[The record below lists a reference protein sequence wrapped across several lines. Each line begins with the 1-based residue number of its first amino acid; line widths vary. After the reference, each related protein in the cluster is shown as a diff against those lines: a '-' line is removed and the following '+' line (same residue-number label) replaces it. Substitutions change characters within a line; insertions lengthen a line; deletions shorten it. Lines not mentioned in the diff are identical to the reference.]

1 MSNILQINQRDYVGN
16 DLGSNVIVNDLYD
29 YQEIDITVQENER
42 GPRGIGIPQG
52 GNPGQILVKNSQ
64 DDFSVVWQDKPV
76 ANDGTLTIQKNGSTV
91 QTFTANSDVNKTA
104 NIEVPTKTSDLANDS
119 GYQTAANVSSAIATH
134 NTSNTAHSDI
144 RGEISAIDGLIP
156 NQASTSNQLADKNF
170 VNSSVQTATANFR
183 GNWTD
188 WADVPTVATDYPA
201 DYAGSK
207 TPTVNDYLVVQDASD
222 YTLDTLEG
230 TWRFKYT
237 GTWSVDGK
245 AGWNPEYQVNET
257 PLTAAQLAA
266 LNSGITQSKVD
277 NMILNTDYANATTG
291 AAGVIKV
298 GASYG
303 TSTSNTGYL
312 AAATITAAQYGNY
325 GNGVIFGKGTFE
337 NILPTKAL
345 VFRSALTS
353 SSNLNNLAAGIYP
366 VENLTHSDL
375 PVAGAMFGTLL
386 QYPDTYKTQLL
397 IAGEAASSDNPNN
410 LYYRRWLTSTN
421 AYTAWQSAS
430 GSSITVDSALDN
442 TSTNPVQNQALYPA
456 IVGSEIRVPVYTSSW
471 SEPAGNNPYNSV
483 AIITLPTGTF
493 TDNSLIELTIN
504 DQFNV
509 FAKYG
514 FVLYGHE
521 TETQRVWITSI
532 GKPTSTV
539 YLTFRIYKYGS

>member
-104 NIEVPTKTSDLANDS
+104 NIEVPTKTSDLTNDS
-119 GYQTAANVSSAIATH
+119 GYQTAANVSSAIAAH

-201 DYAGSK
+201 DYAGNK

-245 AGWNPEYQVNET
+245 AGWTPEYQVNET

-266 LNSGITQSKVD
+266 LNSGITAGLVANIPTAPNIVITLGVDGGGNMVWSGADSISDVRNAFNNGGSLRVEAPLLTEELYNVTEIWWKDSNHDTLIVQSVD
-277 NMILNTDYANATTG
+277 NDAALIQIGLVDDYSVEMDN
-291 AAGVIKV
+291 V
-298 GASYG
+298 
-303 TSTSNTGYL
+303 
-312 AAATITAAQYGNY
+312 
-325 GNGVIFGKGTFE
+325 
-337 NILPTKAL
+337 
-345 VFRSALTS
+345 
-353 SSNLNNLAAGIYP
+353 NLQERLQ
-366 VENLTHSDL
+366 
-375 PVAGAMFGTLL
+375 AGANISINGNV
-386 QYPDTYKTQLL
+386 
-397 IAGEAASSDNPNN
+397 I
-410 LYYRRWLTSTN
+410 
-421 AYTAWQSAS
+421 SAS
-430 GSSITVDSALDN
+430 VPTITVDTGLDN
-442 TSTNPVQNQALYPA
+442 TSTNPVQNKALYDA
-456 IVGSEIRVPVYTSSW
+456 IVGKEIIFPVYASLW
-471 SEPAGNNPYNSV
+471 SEPFGTQPYTTN
-483 AIITLPTGTF
+483 AIVTLPADSF
-493 TDNSLIELTIN
+493 TDNCTIELMIDDKFN
-504 DQFNV
+504 D

-514 FVLYGHE
+514 FVLYGAE
-521 TETQRVWITSI
+521 TASQRIWLTALD
-532 GKPTSTV
+532 KPTQTIYLKIKV
-539 YLTFRIYKYGS
+539 YTYGN